1 MRIKRSILLILFFI
15 SALTGCGYHIAG
27 KGGKMPGGITSL
39 SIPVF
44 TNNTAKPDIEAQ
56 VTSAFVNEF
65 VNTVVVKDKGDAVMS
80 GVIKSYS
87 LTAVSYTKS
96 DVNQEYRLAVIMS
109 LKIVRQGTG
118 EVLWEDDNVIDTE
131 DFTVDIRSVT
141 ATKEAEDEALKKISR
156 DTARALKERIMND
169 F

>member
-1 MRIKRSILLILFFI
+1 MNIKNYILPILLLVF
-15 SALTGCGYHIAG
+15 SGCGYHIAG

-39 SIPVF
+39 TIPVF
-44 TNNTAKPDIEAQ
+44 TNNTAKPDIEAP

-65 VNTVVVKDKGDAVMS
+65 VNTVVVQDKGDAVMS

-96 DVNQEYRLAVIMS
+96 DVNQEYRLAVVMS
-109 LKIVRQGTG
+109 VKIVRSTG

-131 DFTVDIRSVT
+131 DFTVNIGSVT

-156 DTARALKERIMND
+156 DTARAIKERIVND

>member
-1 MRIKRSILLILFFI
+1 MRINRSILLVLLLVF
-15 SALTGCGYHIAG
+15 SGCGYHIAG
-27 KGGKMPGGITSL
+27 RGGKMPGGITSL

-44 TNNTAKPDIEAQ
+44 TNNTAKPDIEAP

-96 DVNQEYRLAVIMS
+96 DVNQEYRLAVVMS
-109 LKIVRQGTG
+109 VKIVRQGTG

-131 DFTVDIRSVT
+131 DFTVNIGNVT

-156 DTARALKERIMND
+156 DTARAIKERIVND

>member
-1 MRIKRSILLILFFI
+1 MLFFI
-15 SALTGCGYHIAG
+15 LLLSGCGYHIAG

-44 TNNTAKPDIEAQ
+44 ANNTAKPDIEAP

-65 VNTVVVKDKGDAVMS
+65 VNTITVKDTGEAVMK

-87 LTAVSYTKS
+87 LTAVSFTKS
-96 DVNQEYRLAVIMS
+96 DVNQEYRLTVAMS
-109 LKIVRQGTG
+109 VKIVRDGTG
-118 EVLWEDDNVIDTE
+118 EVLWEDDNIADYE
-131 DFTVDIRSVT
+131 DFTVNIGDVT
-141 ATKEAEDEALKKISR
+141 ATKEAETSALKKISR
-156 DTARALKERIMND
+156 DTARAMKERILDD